1 MSLLTAF
8 LKGISNLE
16 VQMKNLEK
24 EMENLSGKHM
34 GEGKNVKYM
43 AVYFCLY
50 VINICSRTTC
60 YKVALPKDIFVLRQK
75 KFLD

>member
-24 EMENLSGKHM
+24 EMENLSGKNM

-43 AVYFCLY
+43 AV
-50 VINICSRTTC
+50 
-60 YKVALPKDIFVLRQK
+60 
-75 KFLD
+75 